1 MQTLL
6 SALAFKLFVRSSVMC
21 CASDV
26 CDVSVAQM
34 ENARS
39 RLGGRK
45 PRITPHHIRNLLIL
59 NNSTS
64 SRFSNQC
71 RVTTLG
77 SKRLRS

>member
-6 SALAFKLFVRSSVMC
+6 YALAFKLFVRSVMC

-26 CDVSVAQM
+26 CDVSVANM

-59 NNSTS
+59 
-64 SRFSNQC
+64 
-71 RVTTLG
+71 
-77 SKRLRS
+77 K